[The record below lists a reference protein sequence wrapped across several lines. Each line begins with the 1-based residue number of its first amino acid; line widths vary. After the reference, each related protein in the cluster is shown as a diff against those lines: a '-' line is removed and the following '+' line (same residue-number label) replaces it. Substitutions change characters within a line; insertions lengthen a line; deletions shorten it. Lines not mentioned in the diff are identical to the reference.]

1 MRNPFRK
8 KKPAPQ
14 PAPVKY
20 EDAESLRDRMRLA
33 ETAASTAKAQKE
45 EAEKAATFV
54 IPGVIAVSLETKEGK
69 NVTVCGVARD
79 YYRGGPYHYDT
90 FVPMLTTDAEMIRL
104 RDWLDERYRKIKD
117 SHASP

>member
-20 EDAESLRDRMRLA
+20 EDAESLRDKARLA
-33 ETAASTAKAQKE
+33 KDAISAANTQEKE
-45 EAEKAATFV
+45 ARKAATFEIRDV
-54 IPGVIAVSLETKEGK
+54 LIVSLEPDDGK
-69 NVTVCGVARD
+69 VTIQGKAECSQG
-79 YYRGGPYHYDT
+79 YYHYRE
-90 FVPMLTTDAEMIRL
+90 FVPMFTTDAEMIRL